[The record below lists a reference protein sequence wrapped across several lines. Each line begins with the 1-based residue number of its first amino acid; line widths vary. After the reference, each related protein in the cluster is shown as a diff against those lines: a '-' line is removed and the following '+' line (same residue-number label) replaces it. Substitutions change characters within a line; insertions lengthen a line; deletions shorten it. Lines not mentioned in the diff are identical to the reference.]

1 MSSLSRVELGAYLAR
16 VGHLGEVRAD
26 LDTLRAVHRAHVS
39 TIPYEA
45 LDIQLSRGI
54 SLAGTDVVA
63 KLVTAGRGGFCYEQ
77 NALMARALRAI
88 GFTVTYVE
96 GAVLRAARGDDMW
109 RNHMP
114 LLVDLPEGRFL
125 ADAGLGD
132 GFLEPLPLAEG
143 VHADGIWSHRLEFL
157 GDGIWRCHPDAR
169 GSVES
174 FDFRTE
180 PREVADFAE
189 ACEFRANSP
198 ESPFKRVLVVQ
209 RPMAEVKAVV
219 RGCTYTR
226 AYADRTVE
234 RVLDSPEVFGEVL
247 SAEFGLRLDPA
258 DIRTLWTESWPKHL
272 AWVEEQQKAAVAGQ
286 AKP

>member
-1 MSSLSRVELGAYLAR
+1 MSSLTRAELDAYLAR
-16 VGHLGEVRAD
+16 VGHALDVRPD
-26 LDTLRAVHRAHVS
+26 LATLRSVHRAHLS
-39 TIPYEA
+39 AIPYEA
-45 LDIQLSRGI
+45 LDIQLSRGV
-54 SLAGTDVVA
+54 SLKGTDVVA

-96 GAVLRAARGDDMW
+96 GAVMRQSRGDDMW

-157 GDGIWRCHPDAR
+157 GDGVWRCHPDQR

-189 ACEFRANSP
+189 ACAFRADSP

-209 RPMAEVKAVV
+209 QPRPESKVVV
-219 RGCTYTR
+219 RGVTHIVVT
-226 AYADRTVE
+226 ADGRTE
-234 RVLDSPEVFGEVL
+234 RILEDPESFGSVLGE
-247 SAEFGLRLDPA
+247 EFGLNLPA
-258 DIRTLWTESWPKHL
+258 EDVKTLWTQTWAKHL
-272 AWVEEQQKAAVAGQ
+272 EWLKEKEKENA
-286 AKP
+286 

>member
-1 MSSLSRVELGAYLAR
+1 MSSLSRAELDAYLAR
-16 VGHLGEVRAD
+16 VGHTADVRPD
-26 LDTLRAVHRAHVS
+26 LATLRSVHRAHLS
-39 TIPYEA
+39 AIPYEA
-45 LDIQLSRGI
+45 LDIQLSRGV
-54 SLAGTDVVA
+54 SLKGTDVVA

-96 GAVLRAARGDDMW
+96 GAVLRASRGDDMW

-143 VHADGIWSHRLEFL
+143 VHADGIWSHRLELL
-157 GDGIWRCHPDAR
+157 GDGVWRCHPDQR

-189 ACEFRANSP
+189 ACAFRADSP

-209 RPMAEVKAVV
+209 QPRRESKVVV
-219 RGCTYTR
+219 RGCTYIVAT
-226 AYADRTVE
+226 ADGRTE
-234 RVLDSPEVFGEVL
+234 RVLADPESFGAVL
-247 SAEFGLRLDPA
+247 SAEFGLNLPA
-258 DIRTLWTESWPKHL
+258 EDVRTLWTQAWAKHQEWL
-272 AWVEEQQKAAVAGQ
+272 AEKEKENA
-286 AKP
+286 

>member
-1 MSSLSRVELGAYLAR
+1 MSSLSRAELDAYLAR
-16 VGHLGEVRAD
+16 VGHSTDVRPD
-26 LDTLRAVHRAHVS
+26 LETLRSVHRAHLS
-39 TIPYEA
+39 AIPYEA

-54 SLAGTDVVA
+54 SLKGTDVVA
-63 KLVTAGRGGFCYEQ
+63 KLVTAKRGGFCYEH

-96 GAVLRAARGDDMW
+96 GAVQRASRGDDMW

-132 GFLEPLPLAEG
+132 GFLEPLPLTEG

-157 GDGIWRCHPDAR
+157 GDGVWRCHPDPR

-189 ACEFRANSP
+189 ACAFRADSP

-209 RPMAEVKAVV
+209 QPRPESKVVV
-219 RGCTYTR
+219 RGCTYIVVT
-226 AYADRTVE
+226 ADGRSE
-234 RVLDSPEVFGEVL
+234 RVLGDPEAFGAVL
-247 SAEFGLRLDPA
+247 SAEFGLDLPA
-258 DIRTLWTESWPKHL
+258 EDVHALWTQTWPKHL
-272 AWVEEQQKAAVAGQ
+272 EWLKEKESA
-286 AKP
+286 